1 MLKDEGE
8 YTMKKNVKKLVIAIA
23 AAVMVFGC
31 TTAVFA
37 GSGAVNI
44 IGNSGAGTKNSG
56 TTAVSA
62 TSSTSSTSANSS
74 SQSSSQVTSTSVS
87 TTSTASGS
95 TATSAGR
102 DVDAQDSAPAGS
114 AASYNTNTNVTTV
127 KAANTGYGDQILPY
141 VELFGAAFL
150 LLAGFMHLRLNQI
163 RADHNEELMAKKQS
177 LPK

>member
-1 MLKDEGE
+1 
-8 YTMKKNVKKLVIAIA
+8 
-23 AAVMVFGC
+23 
-31 TTAVFA
+31 
-37 GSGAVNI
+37 
-44 IGNSGAGTKNSG
+44 
-56 TTAVSA
+56 
-62 TSSTSSTSANSS
+62 
-74 SQSSSQVTSTSVS
+74 VTSTSVS

-141 VELFGAAFL
+141 VELFAAAFL

-177 LPK
+177 IGK